1 MQQFHNEKPNF
12 RTAVKQ
18 LPQTKLQDWARVGIP
33 NGDQIIGKGLVRIT
47 VANEPVQ
54 PVFSDLEARLE
65 REGRSIRE
73 QLKRMGLA

>member
-1 MQQFHNEKPNF
+1 M
-12 RTAVKQ
+12 
-18 LPQTKLQDWARVGIP
+18 
-33 NGDQIIGKGLVRIT
+33 RIT